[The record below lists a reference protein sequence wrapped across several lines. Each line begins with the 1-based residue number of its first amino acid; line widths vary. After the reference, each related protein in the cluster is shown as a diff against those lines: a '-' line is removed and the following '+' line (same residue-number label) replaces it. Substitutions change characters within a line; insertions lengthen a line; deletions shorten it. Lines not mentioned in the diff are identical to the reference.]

1 MAINLSPLG
10 ADLNAWLYQ
19 AAEEGRDMDSLQR
32 QVNDTCSKTY
42 KTPEQATVALL
53 DLSETFKGAGF
64 TDESNPLMLVAE
76 QIDVLAKAAI
86 PQEEG
91 HDDVVELVEH
101 RIARIQGNWARA
113 EAEAGVNEEQD
124 AELREVKKR
133 SWGEAEEGYRA
144 MLLEAHDVLNDIKR
158 QRTEKE
164 DEAKPAPEAPLA
176 AAPTEK
182 PVANSAPSEKE
193 APAEKPKEAV
203 TPSNDSAAP
212 AAEEPKAQ

>member
-19 AAEEGRDMDSLQR
+19 AAEEGRDVDSLQR

-42 KTPEQATVALL
+42 KTLDQATVALL

-76 QIDVLAKAAI
+76 QIDVLAKTAI
-86 PQEEG
+86 PQE
-91 HDDVVELVEH
+91 DDVVELVEH

-124 AELREVKKR
+124 PELLEVKKR

-144 MLLEAHDVLNDIKR
+144 MLLEAHDVLNAIKR

-176 AAPTEK
+176 AAPAEK
-182 PVANSAPSEKE
+182 PVANSVPSEEE
-193 APAEKPKEAV
+193 APAEKPKETVA
-203 TPSNDSAAP
+203 PSSDSAAP

>member
-32 QVNDTCSKTY
+32 QVNDACSKTY
-42 KTPEQATVALL
+42 ETPDQATVALL
-53 DLSETFKGAGF
+53 DLSETLKGAGF

-86 PQEEG
+86 PQEE
-91 HDDVVELVEH
+91 DVVELVEH

-124 AELREVKKR
+124 PELREVKKR
-133 SWGEAEEGYRA
+133 SWNEAEEGYRA
-144 MLLEAHDVLNDIKR
+144 MLLEAHDVLNAIKR

-164 DEAKPAPEAPLA
+164 DEAKPAPEAPAA
-176 AAPTEK
+176 AAPAEK
-182 PVANSAPSEKE
+182 PVANLAPSKEEK
-193 APAEKPKEAV
+193 APAAKPEEVVA
-203 TPSNDSAAP
+203 PSSDSAAP
-212 AAEEPKAQ
+212 AAEAPAAQ